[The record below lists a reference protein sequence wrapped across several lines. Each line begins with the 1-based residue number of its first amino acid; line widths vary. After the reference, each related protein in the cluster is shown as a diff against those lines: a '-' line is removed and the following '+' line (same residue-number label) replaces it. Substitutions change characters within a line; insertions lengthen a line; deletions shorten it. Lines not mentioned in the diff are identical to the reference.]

1 MAIQSASD
9 RASLNT
15 SIWSSGKVEPPAA
28 WDSPDHP
35 VSPALAVVFSNTPS
49 RNNLKLLP
57 SYLMQNFLAVLL
69 ALIGYNVPAFIA
81 LYKMRYPSFLTR
93 NSILEGEFDKYKF
106 PTLVSLPCHSFKSK
120 NQVNG
125 VPVTRLVIF
134 NDVKASSP
142 RVTLPPEWFGM

>member
-1 MAIQSASD
+1 
-9 RASLNT
+9 
-15 SIWSSGKVEPPAA
+15 
-28 WDSPDHP
+28 
-35 VSPALAVVFSNTPS
+35 
-49 RNNLKLLP
+49 
-57 SYLMQNFLAVLL
+57 MQNFLAVLL
-69 ALIGYNVPAFIA
+69 ALIGYDVPAFIA

-93 NSILEGEFDKYKF
+93 NSILALGEFDKYKF

-134 NDVKASSP
+134 NVVKPSAP